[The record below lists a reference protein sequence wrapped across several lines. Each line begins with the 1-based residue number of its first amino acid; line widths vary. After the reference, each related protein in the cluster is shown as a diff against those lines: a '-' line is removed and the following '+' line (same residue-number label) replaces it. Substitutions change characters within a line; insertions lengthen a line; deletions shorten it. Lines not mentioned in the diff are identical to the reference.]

1 MSPLWKLPNE
11 TITLKNTI
19 SDERKIVSAPKSA
32 GNNYSY
38 PIVYDREMNF
48 AIQNQSHS
56 LKLRAVF
63 HVCRFEDK
71 NGVVRTKLNLNS
83 VYPLGDI
90 KKLAFK
96 LWVNDMNS
104 KTALTTNSSEKVK
117 FDRLTDMLNGCDL
130 HSVLKE

>member
-1 MSPLWKLPNE
+1 M
-11 TITLKNTI
+11 
-19 SDERKIVSAPKSA
+19 
-32 GNNYSY
+32 
-38 PIVYDREMNF
+38 
-48 AIQNQSHS
+48 
-56 LKLRAVF
+56 
-63 HVCRFEDK
+63 CRFEDK

-83 VYPLGDI
+83 VYRLGDI

-130 HSVLKE
+130 HSVLKEIFPDLGTNNNLLNDILNQLNIESLDLESLTTWPIS

>member
-1 MSPLWKLPNE
+1 M
-11 TITLKNTI
+11 
-19 SDERKIVSAPKSA
+19 
-32 GNNYSY
+32 
-38 PIVYDREMNF
+38 
-48 AIQNQSHS
+48 
-56 LKLRAVF
+56 
-63 HVCRFEDK
+63 CRFEDK

-130 HSVLKE
+130 HSVLKEIFPDLGTNNNLLNDILNQLNIESLDLESLTTWPIS